1 MKVKKLLIS
10 HFYNE
15 EYLLPFWINHHQN
28 IFSDAVLIN
37 NNSTDMSVQII
48 KELAPNW
55 SIIDSP
61 MKKFDSAITDE
72 LIMKI
77 ENDYIGYSKIVLN
90 TTEFLMIDKLAIFDD
105 ILQKFKMN
113 QLHTFIACSK
123 ESNEKIKNL
132 IQEEKIGF
140 WDDNFNIFL
149 PHLKFN
155 WGLGTRKRFIHSHLT
170 GLYKPGRHITLHKK
184 VNLISRDIAH
194 IRWYSLS
201 PWNKDFIN
209 RKLQIQ
215 KSISQEDIKN
225 HFSYH
230 HFITKENLNER
241 RNYFMKISEEYPGN
255 LKNIFYRKFY
265 VTVRFILRV
274 YNFLSKRLTK

>member
-15 EYLLPFWINHHQN
+15 EYLLPFWINHHHN

-55 SIIDSP
+55 SIINSP
-61 MKKFDSAITDE
+61 MKKFDSAKTDE

-105 ILQKFKMN
+105 TLQKFKMN

-132 IQEEKIGF
+132 ILEEKIGF
-140 WDDNFNIFL
+140 WDDNFNILL
-149 PHLKFN
+149 PYIKFN
-155 WGLGTRKRFIHSHLT
+155 WGLEARKRFIHSHPT

-241 RNYFMKISEEYPGN
+241 KNYFMKISEEYPGN

-265 VTVRFILRV
+265 VTIRFILRV
-274 YNFLSKRLTK
+274 YNFLSKRLIK